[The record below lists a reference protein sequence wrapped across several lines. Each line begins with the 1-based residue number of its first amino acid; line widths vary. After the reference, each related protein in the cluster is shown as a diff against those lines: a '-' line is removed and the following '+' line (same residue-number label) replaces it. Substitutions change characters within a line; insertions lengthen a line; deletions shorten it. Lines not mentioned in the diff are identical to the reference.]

1 MKIIDLTQTI
11 KMDMPVYPGTKELN
25 MYKSNTIEKDGFKEK
40 IIEFCSHT
48 GTHMDAPSHM
58 KIGGTNLDEFEVS
71 KFIGKALLLDI
82 NEQLK
87 ITDYEENIKK
97 VDFIIFKTNYDKYW
111 GEERY
116 FTDYP
121 VLDIEVVKYLMKFKL
136 KGLGFDAI
144 SIDPVDSDF
153 ENHIILFNND
163 MIIIEN
169 LCNLNRI
176 KKQIF
181 DLFVLPLKIEESDG
195 APIRAVA
202 IV

>member
-1 MKIIDLTQTI
+1 
-11 KMDMPVYPGTKELN
+11 

-58 KIGGTNLDEFEVS
+58 KVDGNNLDEFEVS

-82 NEQLK
+82 NEQGK
-87 ITDYEENIKK
+87 ISDYEEDIKK
-97 VDFIIFKTNYDKYW
+97 VDFIIFKTNFDKYW
-111 GEERY
+111 GEDKY

-144 SIDPVDSDF
+144 SIDPVDTNFD
-153 ENHIILFNND
+153 NHMILFNND

-169 LCNLNRI
+169 LCNLNKIEER
-176 KKQIF
+176 IF
-181 DLFVLPLKIEESDG
+181 DLFVLPLKIGEADG

-202 IV
+202 II